1 MRSAW
6 ILAVL
11 CASVPA
17 RAGASPE
24 GLDLSVSAA
33 PACPAAAELL
43 NRRLAAR
50 LAGAEPPSA
59 RVAVSIREGASGL
72 ELSVEIAQPGTG
84 AAGSRVLHGESCEGL
99 IEAAALVVAMALK
112 LPPPPR
118 AATPPP
124 IDTAP
129 AASVA
134 SAAPPPP
141 PASEVRVGAAAAI
154 DGGTLPEVAAGLG
167 LAAAVCG
174 ERLGLG
180 LSVSYF
186 PARRARIASDPDV
199 GGDIAALA
207 AAAAACYRPG
217 PLWLC
222 AGAEIAALRGAG
234 VGVEQPETTS
244 FWLLGAAASAR
255 WEHHLGD
262 RVVAT
267 LGGELVGH
275 PIRPRYSL
283 SNPERLVHRPGWLS
297 ARLWLGAEVVIF

>member
-17 RAGASPE
+17 RAE

-112 LPPPPR
+112 LPPPRR

-134 SAAPPPP
+134 LAAPPPP
-141 PASEVRVGAAAAI
+141 PASEVRVGGAAAI

-167 LAAAVCG
+167 LAAAVRG
-174 ERLGLG
+174 ERLG
-180 LSVSYF
+180 
-186 PARRARIASDPDV
+186 ARRARIASDPDV